1 MTKTEKTKVDEEA
14 MAILSLSHNTALL
27 LYLFDHFVQ
36 LFFSLKMTIGIY
48 NLFAVTN
55 TYLQVVYEYSLSS
68 FINMQTH
75 LL

>member
-14 MAILSLSHNTALL
+14 MAIVSLTHNTALL

-36 LFFSLKMTIGIY
+36 LCFSLKMTVGIY
-48 NLFAVTN
+48 NLYN